1 MIKKE
6 LKHHENQHF
15 LIEINHTST
24 ITLFFKKSALDD
36 SRVSPATKPYLDK
49 ASNERH
55 LYIQVSN
62 HTKIKSLPLTNIVL
76 THQYWHIVHFP
87 Q

>member
-1 MIKKE
+1 MK
-6 LKHHENQHF
+6 NQHF
-15 LIEINHTST
+15 LIEINHTNA
-24 ITLFFKKSALDD
+24 ITLFLNKTSLDD
-36 SRVSPATKPYLDK
+36 PRGSSATKPYLDK
-49 ASNERH
+49 ASTESQ

-62 HTKIKSLPLTNIVL
+62 HTEIKSLPLTNIVL